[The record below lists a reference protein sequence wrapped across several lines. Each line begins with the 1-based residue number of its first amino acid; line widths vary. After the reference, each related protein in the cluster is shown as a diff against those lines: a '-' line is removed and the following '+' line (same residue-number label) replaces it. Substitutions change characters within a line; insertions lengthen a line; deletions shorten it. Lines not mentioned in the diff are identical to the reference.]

1 MSLSSEDFVISPGI
15 TRADAAMH
23 MLSSSHDSIAT
34 TSSLPQSQPRS
45 QPESI
50 MASVYASSSSLPP
63 AAASS
68 SSNDRKLADA
78 YREAVKPE
86 HAGAH
91 EQRYLDAWTSTKVI
105 KGLSQI
111 FPLCLAA
118 EAEPLHLEG
127 LSSDALAQMID
138 AKEASMSTRRAELE
152 IMQAQIAE
160 KRRQIDLLHSLMET
174 QKLSIR
180 LAVTQLK
187 EAESYARARGI
198 DIEAELAKKERAREE
213 KIAAEARASD
223 EDSEGDETDE
233 EDSDGGSVDTV
244 MAGPAGGRERV
255 AKNGMQ
261 Q

>member
-1 MSLSSEDFVISPGI
+1 
-15 TRADAAMH
+15 
-23 MLSSSHDSIAT
+23 
-34 TSSLPQSQPRS
+34 
-45 QPESI
+45 

-86 HAGAH
+86 HTGARYTTVPPFFSD

-105 KGLSQI
+105 QGLSQI
-111 FPLCLAA
+111 FPRCLAA

-127 LSSDALAQMID
+127 LSTDALAQMID
-138 AKEASMSTRRAELE
+138 AKEASVSTRRAELE
-152 IMQAQIAE
+152 VMQAQIAE

-180 LAVTQLK
+180 LAATQLK

-213 KIAAEARASD
+213 KTAAEARASGED
-223 EDSEGDETDE
+223 EDEGDESDE
-233 EDSDGGSVDTV
+233 EGDSDGSSVDTV